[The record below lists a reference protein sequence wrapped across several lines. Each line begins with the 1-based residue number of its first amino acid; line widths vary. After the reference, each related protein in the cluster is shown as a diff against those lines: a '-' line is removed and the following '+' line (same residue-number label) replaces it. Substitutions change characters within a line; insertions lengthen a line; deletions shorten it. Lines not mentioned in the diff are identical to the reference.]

1 MPQKQHQPPILK
13 LLRDSIEKLKAG
25 EGKFRPSSRTAII
38 ADLEGKYQTLA
49 AGDRLTTGE
58 TNHMIKTISYRFP
71 GYVGWLETIKNT
83 EFCLTR
89 KQILAHRSKLNAS
102 PMSGGSQV
110 NVASKSPGSQV
121 DVTPMSGGSLVEVT
135 SMSGGSHLVIHK
147 DQLVN
152 ALSGNKEIP
161 PYDIIRNEM
170 RLDDNRVVADDALAS
185 SARSFASPSSVVVPP
200 TADELIS
207 PYLRRH
213 PDEDYGNEYQRS
225 VDNLRRNSDANKNIG
240 VTIRGPGERENAAPN
255 PTPEPREMDEN
266 AVENQLV
273 RNEKSELTPLVL
285 SARINAEFTGTL
297 TLDVDGKKAKFLLN
311 FTNPERA
318 VKYLKMANGSSREW
332 LVDCLS
338 EYIHPLIKQA
348 SPESRNHL
356 ISTIGDASSGKPE
369 TVPEA
374 VAFIRDGCIT
384 FITGRE
390 RYFLVKKGDGSYSP

>member
-13 LLRDSIEKLKAG
+13 LLRESIEKLEAG

-38 ADLEGKYQTLA
+38 ADLEGKYQTLV
-49 AGDRLTTGE
+49 AGGRLTKGE

-89 KQILAHRSKLNAS
+89 KQILAHKAKLNAP
-102 PMSGGSQV
+102 PMSGESQA
-110 NVASKSPGSQV
+110 NVLSKSPGSQV

-152 ALSGNKEIP
+152 AFSGNKEIP

-200 TADELIS
+200 TANELIS

-225 VDNLRRNSDANKNIG
+225 VDNFRRNSDANKNIG

-273 RNEKSELTPLVL
+273 RNDESEITPLVL
-285 SARINAEFTGTL
+285 SARINQKFTGTL
-297 TLDVDGKKAKFLLN
+297 TVETNGKKAKFILN
-311 FTNPERA
+311 FMDPERA
-318 VKYLKMANGSSREW
+318 TKHLKTANTSSNEW
-332 LVDCLS
+332 LKTCLS
-338 EYIHPLIKQA
+338 ETIDPLIKQT
-348 SPESRNHL
+348 SPEGRKHL
-356 ISTIGDASSGKPE
+356 ISTIGDGSSKKIE
-369 TVPEA
+369 SVPQA
-374 VAFIRDGCIT
+374 VAFILDGSIV
-384 FITGRE
+384 FITGDE
-390 RYFLVKKGDGSYSP
+390 RYYLIKNDDGSYST